1 MIEKKEEVLRQLKL
15 VRKARG
21 ISYQM
26 IADGTEDLGMA
37 VSLSSVKRVFA
48 EDSKA
53 SDFRYESTIRPIV
66 RFVLGVDGGLDG
78 PDTYEEAKANAEGL
92 AAVVDYKDAVLKRLE
107 DELARVRTD
116 NAITIEKMEAAE
128 ARKLSYLMEELQR
141 LREEKKMAE
150 TRMERWRTTSITFLG
165 LFVASL
171 LVVVAYLLTDRS
183 HPQWGIFWT
192 DNPVPLVVLALL
204 FGIAAVAAIA
214 IARRKK

>member
-150 TRMERWRTTSITFLG
+150 TRMERWRTTSIAFLG

>member
-116 NAITIEKMEAAE
+116 HAITIEKMEAAE

-150 TRMERWRTTSITFLG
+150 KSAERWRTTSILFLG

-171 LVVVAYLLTDRS
+171 LVVVAYLITDRS

-192 DNPVPLVVLALL
+192 DNPVPLVILALL